1 MLWEATMLWE
11 AAMPWEAA
19 MLWEAA
25 MPATFPRPYMGK
37 KGL

>member
-19 MLWEAA
+19 ALWEAA

>member
-1 MLWEATMLWE
+1 MPWEAAMLWEATMLWE
-11 AAMPWEAA
+11 AA
-19 MLWEAA
+19 LWEAA

>member
-1 MLWEATMLWE
+1 MRWEATMLWE